1 MLQPL
6 SQGRFPSAGSDLDD
20 SSPPGALRTLQDYW
34 KQINEIP

>member
-6 SQGRFPSAGSDLDD
+6 SQGRFPSAGSGLNDT
-20 SSPPGALRTLQDYW
+20 SPPGTLQKLNDYW